1 MIELRHA
8 GIYVMDL
15 EKMEAFYEAVL
26 KMKPIFQGTVQ
37 KDELI
42 DDLLGVKDAGVKI
55 AKLITESGQEK
66 KTGDMLELVQVLIP
80 EKTEGNLPSDRPVYG
95 IGMNHIAFG
104 VDDLEDCVRLAKE
117 NGGKLQTAVHQM
129 ENGRKCAF
137 LTDPE
142 GNWIELIQ

>member
-8 GIYVMDL
+8 GIYVKDL
-15 EKMEAFYEAVL
+15 ERMEAFYADVL

-37 KDELI
+37 ADELI

-55 AKLITESGQEK
+55 TKLITEFGQAK
-66 KTGDMLELVQVLIP
+66 KTGDMLELVQVSDP
-80 EKTEGNLPSDRPVYG
+80 AETEGALPKDRPVYG

-104 VDDLEDCVRLAKE
+104 VNDLEETVRLAE
-117 NGGKLQTAVHQM
+117 ERGGKLRTAIHLM
-129 ENGRKCAF
+129 DNGRKCAF

>member
-8 GIYVMDL
+8 GIYVKDL
-15 EKMEAFYEAVL
+15 ERMEAFYAAVL

-42 DDLLGVKDAGVKI
+42 DDLLGVKDGSVKI
-55 AKLITESGQEK
+55 SKLITEFGQEK
-66 KTGDMLELVQVLIP
+66 KTGDMLELVQVLVP
-80 EKTEGNLPSDRPVYG
+80 EQTEGSLPGKRPVYS

-104 VDDLEDCVRLAKE
+104 VDDLEDCVRLAGE
-117 NGGKLQTAVHQM
+117 NGGTLQTVVHSM
-129 ENGRKCAF
+129 ANGRKCAF